1 MEMLMSNPGVIISS
15 ERLITHIWGWDTSV
29 DTSVENIG
37 YTIPLSVAVRIADN
51 IIDYCFDSDIK
62 RVQRAI
68 VGITVASADST
79 AVYNSE
85 TGYVEIVERVIV
97 YSTEEGY
104 LADSLFLQGDEFVS
118 LTLNGKTK
126 KSLEGIM

>member
-1 MEMLMSNPGVIISS
+1 MSV
-15 ERLITHIWGWDTSV
+15 V
-29 DTSVENIG
+29 
-37 YTIPLSVAVRIADN
+37 VRIADN

-97 YSTEEGY
+97 YSTEKGY

-126 KSLEGIM
+126 KITRRHHVIDMMLEVREEIRFPLR